1 MSPNRWLSRPP
12 LFTDTAFAL
21 AVGAVT
27 IAGSIAAGRDQT
39 DMTPIGPI
47 AYALLVIGA
56 LALAARRELPYLA
69 LAVTFACT
77 VAWIYLAYPYGPIF
91 FYVMIAIYSVAAWRR
106 ARYAIIAVVPML
118 AAHIPWSLFGEADPD
133 SVTFAA
139 VTTSLW
145 LICPL
150 AMGIAVRTQRQAI
163 SGAMEQDRARHVYEE
178 RLRLAQEVHDVVGHS
193 LAVISMNAGAALHV
207 LTKQPGP
214 ERVAESLRAIRTA
227 SSGALDEL
235 RSVLLH
241 GDGRGEGPSLA
252 ALPNLL
258 AATRVDGLTTELT
271 VTGDRADIPSSVD
284 LTGYRIVQESLTNVV
299 RHAGAKRACVTV
311 DYQPGRVTPG
321 EISVS
326 QWTLARRS
334 RSCDLGG
341 EPVWRR
347 VHAMSLPTA
356 TAVHTRAMSSATARP
371 RSEPD
376 SAAANVATVA
386 EKTQMTAR
394 RVAETMTKAVSRRA
408 STSDTMR

>member
-1 MSPNRWLSRPP
+1 MSPIRWLSRPP
-12 LFTDTAFAL
+12 LFTDAAFAL
-21 AVGAVT
+21 AVGVVT

-39 DMTPIGPI
+39 DMTPIDSV
-47 AYALLVIGA
+47 AYAILVIGA

-91 FYVMIAIYSVAAWRR
+91 FYVMIAIYSVAAWCRT
-106 ARYAIIAVVPML
+106 RYAVIAVVPML
-118 AAHIPWSLFGEADPD
+118 VAHIPWSLWGEADPD

-163 SGAMEQDRARHVYEE
+163 ARAMEQDRARHVYEE

-235 RSVLLH
+235 RSALLR
-241 GDGRGEGPSLA
+241 GDGRGEGAWAQSGRPA
-252 ALPNLL
+252 EPARGHPCRR
-258 AATRVDGLTTELT
+258 AHH
-271 VTGDRADIPSSVD
+271 RADRHRGSGRHSVQR
-284 LTGYRIVQESLTNVV
+284 GP
-299 RHAGAKRACVTV
+299 H
-311 DYQPGRVTPG
+311 RV
-321 EISVS
+321 
-326 QWTLARRS
+326 
-334 RSCDLGG
+334 
-341 EPVWRR
+341 
-347 VHAMSLPTA
+347 
-356 TAVHTRAMSSATARP
+356 
-371 RSEPD
+371 PD
-376 SAAANVATVA
+376 SAGVAD
-386 EKTQMTAR
+386 Q
-394 RVAETMTKAVSRRA
+394 RRA
-408 STSDTMR
+408 PRRGETGLCRRRLPARAG